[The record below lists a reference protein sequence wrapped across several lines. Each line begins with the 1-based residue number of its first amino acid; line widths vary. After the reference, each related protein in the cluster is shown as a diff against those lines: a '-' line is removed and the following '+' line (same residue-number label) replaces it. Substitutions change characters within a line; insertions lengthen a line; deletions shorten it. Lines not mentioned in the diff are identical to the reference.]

1 MAKRTTKSKALG
13 YQETFFANRND
24 MLQSALDAVLL
35 KIDNEQARYEAEVEL
50 YKESSKLIVRE
61 RERLQKLVDSLK
73 KGQIDK
79 DLSVAQFNT
88 GQENSAARL
97 AASIAATNARFNAK
111 QAALAAYYGTRGFS
125 AGRDPSNAITLN
137 EIQQAFNA
145 HPEDIN
151 AMFDA
156 YYQQTQVTT
165 GVPKT
170 ADDIQKGYALGYNM
184 QVAKEAAL
192 PKYDIFDEPQ
202 DRINAAK
209 DTVFERI
216 GKKSNKDFVELGLV
230 KLDPQAAA
238 GAGLIIDE
246 TGKVNVGG
254 IDVKTLGQV
263 DYSPLIAD
271 AEKRLG
277 RIKEAEGKAPVA
289 PEEPDLIDLQRREYF
304 DKFYSGYVPRY
315 EMNEIMQ
322 RLIDLPDAE
331 AQAFKNLY
339 QSRYSPVAG
348 METPTGAR
356 PVRDLPTT
364 PGGVIGGEGSPFVP
378 TDRFSARGREILG
391 AIPSNQFYLE
401 DMANPTEAGL
411 QERANLLFAEGF
423 GLQKTLKEDGR
434 ILYTV
439 VPFDQLGQYPA
450 DQVVMPQRQTPE
462 SVESLNKQ
470 ISAIQNEMA
479 AATAGAA
486 GGLSPFNIFASLAGE
501 GATAD
506 LGMQSLAGK
515 QATLDSLIAQRDALL
530 AGPKDVSRE
539 DMRIAQQNV
548 RMDQS
553 QPLDQSIDDLVQELA
568 RIDGALKKAYSPAP
582 VSADVAGRVVSPD
595 VPGRLV
601 PPDVA
606 GPPVI
611 SKEQVSALE
620 NSKRQIED
628 QLDNLL
634 MTRIEAGSGPEQQVV
649 KRSDM
654 VLVPAQSYLGDFGDM
669 GTVRRETEPVLDFA
683 EPRRVQP
690 PGQPNILFTGD
701 RAEVRRIL
709 NDPER
714 QRYKAPF
721 KVTETP
727 APAPKTKKITLD
739 EGPEES
745 LLEISKTQFV
755 EDPTNVDY
763 RYRSNQ
769 AGGFEVE
776 FKGAPA
782 KPAPAGSDAA
792 KAIERVL
799 TPRKVIE
806 EIKIESKPTP
816 EQTDAKVKFNAA
828 EKAQSIYGTPEFDK
842 LLKTELGRAVS
853 DLYSVNKSKG
863 DESGG
868 EVLSYIA
875 TEFPRADDQSKAAQI
890 LMGLSYADKTKGLLK
905 A

>member
-35 KIDNEQARYEAEVEL
+35 KIDNEQARYQAEVEL
-50 YKESSKLIVRE
+50 YKESSKLVVRE
-61 RERLQKLVDSLK
+61 KERLQKLVDSLK

-79 DLSVAQFNT
+79 DLSVAQFNA
-88 GQENSAARL
+88 GQQNSAART
-97 AASIAATNARFNAK
+97 AASIEAANARFNAK

-125 AGRDPSNAITLN
+125 AGRDPQNAITLN
-137 EIQQAFNA
+137 EVQQAYNA
-145 HPEDIN
+145 HRGDIN
-151 AMFDA
+151 ATLNA

-170 ADDIQKGYALGYNM
+170 VDDIQKGFAQAYNM
-184 QVAKEAAL
+184 VVAEEATL
-192 PKYDIFDEPQ
+192 PKYDIFGEPQ

-216 GKKSNKDFVELGLV
+216 SSQSSKDFVELGLV
-230 KLDPQAAA
+230 KLNPQAAA
-238 GAGLIIDE
+238 GAGLVIDE

-331 AQAFKNLY
+331 AQAFKDLY

-391 AIPSNQFYLE
+391 NIPSNQFYLE

-411 QERANLLFAEGF
+411 QERANLLFGEGF

-439 VPFDQLGQYPA
+439 VPFDQLGLYPA

-462 SVESLNKQ
+462 SVESLNQQ
-470 ISAIQNEMA
+470 ISALQKEMA

-515 QATLDSLIAQRDALL
+515 QAALDSLIAQRDALL

-539 DMRIAQQNV
+539 DMRLAQQNV

-568 RIDGALKKAYSPAP
+568 RIDGALKKAYSPVP
-582 VSADVAGRVVSPD
+582 VSADVAGLGPVS
-595 VPGRLV
+595 
-601 PPDVA
+601 
-606 GPPVI
+606 I
-611 SKEQVSALE
+611 SKEQISALE

-683 EPRRVQP
+683 EPRRLQP
-690 PGQPNILFTGD
+690 VTGD
-701 RAEVRRIL
+701 RAEVRRIRQPPT
-709 NDPER
+709 PER
-714 QRYKAPF
+714 RTDERYKAPMDYDQS
-721 KVTETP
+721 EILP
-727 APAPKTKKITLD
+727 EPKTKKITLD
-739 EGPEES
+739 EGPKES

-755 EDPTNVDY
+755 EDPTDANY

-769 AGGFEVE
+769 TGGFEVE

-799 TPRKVIE
+799 TPRKVME

-875 TEFPRADDQSKAAQI
+875 TEFPRAEDQSKAAQI